1 MTPDVPSAAEPSPRR
16 ALPAF
21 AFLLLALLIP
31 ASRLAVLL
39 HEAAGHALTA
49 ALLGARVTGIDV
61 SLFGGGATH
70 YAFGPGTGPAARAL
84 AAWGGIGINLFTG
97 WIAIALGRRLDR
109 RPVLALFVSLFA
121 SASLLGAIAYA
132 ALGFYYH
139 VGDPATAAFHGG
151 GDAMWFVWVAVAPAA
166 AWIAMRRYGEIQ
178 ASLFPSG
185 SAVRRIGLAAAT
197 LGAACAAYAG
207 LHAIEGR
214 PLVAADAAAM
224 ARRRAEAEARRHRL
238 EEALAKARAEH
249 PDLGEAE
256 LRRLVASS
264 LPPLRPEEVPSRFP
278 LALVI
283 AGLYAAGGIG
293 ALARVRPPEKA
304 IPPPAPRAA
313 AWAAGLAVLL
323 LAFLAAA
330 G

>member
-1 MTPDVPSAAEPSPRR
+1 MTPEAPSAAAPTPGRD
-16 ALPAF
+16 LPAF
-21 AFLLLALLIP
+21 ALLLLALLVP

-39 HEAAGHALTA
+39 HEAVGHALTA
-49 ALLGARVTGIDV
+49 ALLGARVTGIDI

-70 YAFGPGTGPAARAL
+70 YTFGPGTGPAARAL
-84 AAWGGIGINLFTG
+84 AAWGGIGINLLTG
-97 WIAIALGRRLDR
+97 WIAIALGRRLDH

-139 VGDPATAAFHGG
+139 VGDPALATARDGG
-151 GDAMWFVWVAVAPAA
+151 HAMWIVWLAAAPAA
-166 AWIAMRRYGEIQ
+166 AWVALRRYGEIQ
-178 ASLFPSG
+178 ATLLPSNT
-185 SAVRRIGLAAAT
+185 AARRIGIAAAT
-197 LGAACAAYAG
+197 LGASCAAYAG

-214 PLVAADAAAM
+214 PLVAADAASM
-224 ARRRAEAEARRHRL
+224 DRRRAEAEARRHRL
-238 EEALAKARAEH
+238 EEALAKARAAH

-256 LRRLVASS
+256 LRRLVESS

-278 LALVI
+278 LAPVI

-293 ALARVRPPEKA
+293 GLACARAPGKT